1 MPEQKEH
8 LAEPRTYV
16 AVLAALMGLLALT
29 VAAAFINIDRWT
41 SAHGIGAG
49 WNTAIA
55 LTIAILKGLLIVLF
69 FMHVRYASRITWV
82 FSAAGF
88 VWLMMMLALT
98 MTDYFSRNHPPGVSA
113 KGEPRYVLPAQSE
126 AASK

>member
-8 LAEPRTYV
+8 LVPPRTYL

-29 VAAAFINIDRWT
+29 IVAAFIDIDNWT
-41 SAHGIGAG
+41 KPHGLGSG

-55 LTIAILKGLLIVLF
+55 LTIGIIKGLLILLF
-69 FMHVRYASRITWV
+69 FMHVRYGSRVTWA

-88 VWLMMMLALT
+88 VWLMIMLSLT

-113 KGEPRYVLPAQSE
+113 KGEPRYILPLKAE
-126 AASK
+126 APGK